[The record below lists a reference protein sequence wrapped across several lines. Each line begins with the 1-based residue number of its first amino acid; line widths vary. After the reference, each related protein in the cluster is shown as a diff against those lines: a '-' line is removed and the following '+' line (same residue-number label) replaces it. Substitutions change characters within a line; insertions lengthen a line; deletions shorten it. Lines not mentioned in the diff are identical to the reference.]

1 MNKSMTAKLTQLS
14 VRLEELNRLLSS
26 RTIVSISIT
35 IAS

>member
-26 RTIVSISIT
+26 ETIDL
-35 IAS
+35 